1 MTAATATR
9 PPAAQLV
16 PELRPV
22 IRVHIVGTVHGAAV
36 CTGPSGRP
44 ELVVTLE
51 PAGGG
56 DVITASV
63 PCGPR
68 VIDLHDLAHRLPRGA
83 GAILIGG
90 GLAAVWQPG
99 SQTARIH
106 LLDCD
111 AVAPCPLV
119 AYPTARAAA

>member
-1 MTAATATR
+1 MSAAATAIR
-9 PPAAQLV
+9 PAPPQLV

-22 IRVHIVGTVHGAAV
+22 IRVHIVDTVHSAAV
-36 CTGPSGRP
+36 CTGISGEP
-44 ELVVTLE
+44 ELVVSIE

-56 DVITASV
+56 DAITASV
-63 PCGPR
+63 PVGPR
-68 VIDLHDLAHRLPRGA
+68 VVDLHDLAHRLPRGS

-90 GLAAVWQPG
+90 GLAAVWEG
-99 SQTARIH
+99 KHARIH

-111 AVAPCPLV
+111 AVAPCPLE